1 MAAGGERKGLSVSF
15 SMRRAAIGLF
25 VAALTVSVSACSP
38 ATMQRAT
45 ESMTKANDTN
55 SSTEAPHRFVSFA
68 PSNTELIYAIGAQD
82 ELKGVSSFCD
92 YPPQVKEKEQVG
104 TFVSANFERLARL
117 QAQSALL
124 VSGQDGLASQLKQHN
139 VRVDVMRNF
148 KVSDIAQNVRRLGEL
163 TNHKDAAETLA
174 SNLEARLKELHAI
187 IAKAESKQRVFYCV
201 WPQPLMTAGK
211 KSFLNDVVTECGGVN
226 VAGDI
231 DAEYPQFSAERLV
244 NANPDSIVLPYETA
258 KQKDFLNRAPWN
270 TLRAVQD
277 NRVYVLPDTQH
288 DHLSRPTLRI
298 VLGISWLAKQLH
310 PDLKDELSKWEERSR
325 SSLKLARD
333 E

>member
-1 MAAGGERKGLSVSF
+1 MAASGESKGISI
-15 SMRRAAIGLF
+15 ANAIVGLAVTCV
-25 VAALTVSVSACSP
+25 VAIVAACSP
-38 ATMQRAT
+38 AITQR
-45 ESMTKANDTN
+45 
-55 SSTEAPHRFVSFA
+55 SSEPSAASSSAASHSFVSFA
-68 PSNTELIYAIGAQD
+68 PSNTELIYAIDAQD
-82 ELKGVSSFCD
+82 DLKGVSSFCD
-92 YPPQVKEKEQVG
+92 YPPEVKAKEKVG

-139 VRVDVMRNF
+139 VHVDVLRNF

-163 TNHKDAAETLA
+163 TNHKESAETLA
-174 SNLEARLKELHAI
+174 DNLETQLKELHGI
-187 IAKAESKQRVFYCV
+187 VAKAESRPRVFYCV

-226 VAGDI
+226 IAGDI
-231 DAEYPQFSAERLV
+231 DVEYPQYSAERLV
-244 NANPDSIVLPYETA
+244 NANPDVIVLPFETA
-258 KQKDFLNRAPWN
+258 KQKDFLKRAPWN
-270 TLRAVQD
+270 TLRALKE

-310 PDLKDELSKWEERSR
+310 PDLKDELSKWEERSK
-325 SSLKLARD
+325 SSLKLAGGD
-333 E
+333 